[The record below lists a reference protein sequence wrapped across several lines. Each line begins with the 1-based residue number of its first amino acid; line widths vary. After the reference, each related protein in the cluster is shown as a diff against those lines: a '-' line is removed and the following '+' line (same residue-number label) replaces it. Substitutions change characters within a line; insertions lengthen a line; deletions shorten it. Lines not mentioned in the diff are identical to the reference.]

1 MDSILEKLKKDKIQ
15 WDCMYYSG
23 YKPCGKS
30 EFCEDCGHYVPKG
43 KKILIIKLAALGDV
57 LRTAALLPGIKKK
70 YPQSFITW
78 ITDENAVP
86 LLENNSM
93 IDRLRVFDATGI
105 LTAHKTVYDI
115 VLNFEKE
122 DRALALMDFVC
133 AKEKMGFAF
142 SKEYSLFIAN
152 DASLYALQLGLNDEL
167 KFHHNQKTYQEII
180 YEMAEIPYN
189 GEEYTLELSEDSIKF
204 SDKMKSTLPFNKGR
218 FRIGLNTGCGSI
230 FQTKK
235 WTQQG
240 FIELAEKLLK
250 DGDCD
255 VLLLGGP
262 REREFN
268 KSIKEHFP
276 GFVIDTGCD
285 NSLEEFMGI
294 VSLCDLVVSSDSLA
308 SHISVALKKETIV
321 LLGSTCHQEI
331 DLYGRGEKIVSDFPC
346 SPCYKKTCSRKPTC
360 MESMDAETVY
370 KAVRRRIDVIKSLR
384 V

>member
-1 MDSILEKLKKDKIQ
+1 MDSILKKLKKDKIN

-30 EFCEDCGHYVPKG
+30 EFCENCGHFVPKG
-43 KKILIIKLAALGDV
+43 KRILIIKLAALGDV
-57 LRTAALLPGIKKK
+57 LRTTALLPGIKKK
-70 YPQSFITW
+70 YPESFITW

-93 IDRLRVFDATGI
+93 IDKLRIFDATGI
-105 LTAHKTVYDI
+105 LTAHKTAYDI
-115 VLNFEKE
+115 VLNLEKE
-122 DRALALMDFVC
+122 DRALALMDLIN
-133 AKEKMGFAF
+133 AKEKRGFAF
-142 SKEYSLFIAN
+142 SEKYTLFIAN

-167 KFHHNQKTYQEII
+167 KFKHNQKTYQQII

-189 GEEYTLELSEDSIKF
+189 GEEYILELSENSLKF
-204 SDKMKSTLPFNKGR
+204 AEETESRLPLNKGR
-218 FRIGLNTGCGSI
+218 FRIGLNTGCGGV

-235 WTQQG
+235 WTKNG
-240 FIELAEKLLK
+240 FLQLSEKLSQ

-255 VLLLGGP
+255 IMLLGGP
-262 REREFN
+262 REKDFN
-268 KSIKEHFP
+268 KSIKELSP
-276 GFVIDTGCD
+276 VSVIDTGCD

-308 SHISVALKKETIV
+308 SHISAALKKETIV

-370 KAVRRRIDVIKSLR
+370 KAVRRRIAHLKSLR